1 MQCKYF
7 GICGSCTLYEKSYD
21 EQLKLKKDETIEN
34 FKEFGVEN
42 IDVIA
47 SNPSHFRCRAE
58 FRIYHIEDDISYAM
72 NRLDRQG
79 VVTID
84 SCEIVHNTI
93 YSVMPKIIDE
103 IIDNKMLRFK
113 LFSIEFLTSNLGE
126 MLVTMI
132 YHKKIDNSWDEEAK
146 KLSDKLDI
154 KLIGR
159 SRKIRRVLSDD
170 FITDEINVNGN
181 KYRYQIY
188 ENSFIQPNC
197 AVNAKMIGWVKSN
210 LIGKKND
217 LLEAYCGHGNFTIA
231 LSSEFNRVLATEISK
246 TSIKSAKINCTL
258 NDIDN
263 IEFIR
268 LSAEELTEAINKKRV
283 FTRLKDIDLDS
294 YNFSHIFVDPPRS
307 GLDEHSINLVKKF
320 DNILYVSC
328 SQETLKRDLKE
339 FADEY
344 EIINF
349 AIFDQFAYTSHIETG
364 VILRKRGRDDNTTK

>member
-170 FITDEINVNGN
+170 FITDEINVNGD

-246 TSIKSAKINCTL
+246 TSIKSAKINCML

-344 EIINF
+344 KIINF

-364 VILRKRGRDDNTTK
+364 VILRRVVDA